1 MRRRTLL
8 GWSAT
13 LTLAGAPAVAKSP
26 EAFRNRRLLVLLL
39 RGAMD
44 GLTAL
49 PPVGDPQLM
58 SLRGRLVPERLLP
71 GNDFFGVHPALP
83 TFAELLAQGQAVA
96 MHATGFGYRGRS
108 HFEGQDLM
116 QSGVVKPYTS
126 GSGWLGRAME
136 RAALGSGVA
145 ISIPMPLLLRGDAGS
160 ETQYPS
166 WMQPPPAFTYALV
179 SDLWQASP
187 ELAELGQRM
196 LRGRRQAAM
205 AGPVAMGGAFEER
218 KSAAGLAREAAQRMR
233 PDDGPM
239 VGLIDFNGFDT
250 HATQGAAEGLHATR
264 LKQVDDVLQ
273 AFRAAMGPRWQD
285 SLVLTVTEFG
295 RTAAEN
301 GTTGTDHGWGTCIL
315 AAGGLVRRG
324 GIVADWPGL
333 APQKLFEGRDLA
345 VTVDGA
351 AVYAQALQAVF
362 GLETEQLQQ
371 GVLAHR
377 PHPLAEQLFRQ
388 V

>member
-8 GWSAT
+8 GWGAT
-13 LTLAGAPAVAKSP
+13 LTLAGSPAVSQLAD
-26 EAFRNRRLLVLLL
+26 AQRNRRLLVLLL

-49 PPVGDPQLM
+49 PPTGDPQLM
-58 SLRGRLVPERLLP
+58 ALRSRLVPDQLLR
-71 GNDFFGVHPALP
+71 GNDFFGVHPVLP

-96 MHATGFGYRGRS
+96 VHATGFDYRGRS

-116 QSGVVKPYTS
+116 QSGVAKPYTS
-126 GSGWLGRAME
+126 GSGWLGRAMD
-136 RAALGSGVA
+136 RAALGNGVA
-145 ISIPMPLLLRGDAGS
+145 ISIPMPLLLRGDVGS

-166 WMQPPPAFTYALV
+166 WMQPPPASTYALV
-179 SDLWQASP
+179 SELWQGNP

-196 LRGRRQAAM
+196 SRGRRESATGGTM
-205 AGPVAMGGAFEER
+205 AMGGAFEER

-233 PDDGPM
+233 ASDGPM

-264 LKQVDDVLQ
+264 LKQVDEVLQ

-285 SLVLTVTEFG
+285 SLVLTITEFG

-315 AAGGLVRRG
+315 AAGGLVQQG

-333 APQKLFEGRDLA
+333 SPQKLFEGRDLA

-351 AVYAQALQAVF
+351 AVYARALQSVF
-362 GLETEQLQQ
+362 GLEPAQIQR
-371 GVLAHR
+371 GVLTHK
-377 PHPLAEQLFRQ
+377 PHPLTERLFRL